1 MKSLSPVT
9 AFGAVLTML
18 LWAICY
24 PLIALSLPYAPL
36 MATAFFR
43 ALTAGS
49 TLILIAA
56 LLRRPV
62 PRHPVD
68 YAYIGAIG
76 FTATTIGFWAMFY
89 AGSLVSP
96 GIATVIANSQPL
108 IAAALGFYLLNES
121 IGKPGLLGMILGFT
135 GIVVV
140 SLESLTIAGSAP
152 AIGIGFVIVAAAG
165 IAVSNI
171 LLKKVSLGIDIFYA
185 MGLQLL
191 FGSIPLGMLA
201 LFQTPVPMLEWS
213 PEYIVIVLTMA
224 MLGTAL
230 PFALWFWLMS
240 KAPLYKLN
248 VFSFLTPVFGL
259 YFGYAFF
266 SESLSLIQWLGILLI
281 LAAIP
286 LVTLTS
292 SD

>member
-1 MKSLSPVT
+1 M
-9 AFGAVLTML
+9 
-18 LWAICY
+18 
-24 PLIALSLPYAPL
+24 
-36 MATAFFR
+36 
-43 ALTAGS
+43 
-49 TLILIAA
+49 
-56 LLRRPV
+56 